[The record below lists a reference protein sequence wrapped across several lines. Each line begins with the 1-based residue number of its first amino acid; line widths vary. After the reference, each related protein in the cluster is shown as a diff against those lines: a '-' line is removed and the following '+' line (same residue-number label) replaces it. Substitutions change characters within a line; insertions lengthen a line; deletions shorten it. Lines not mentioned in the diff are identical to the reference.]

1 MDRHHY
7 KYVVI
12 DSSKHIN
19 QSVSADFTV
28 QIPHGLNN
36 CSRVCVKS
44 FTMPNNFHNVYGNI
58 KKVQWVEFW
67 KPSAASPW
75 QAQVFTATLNDGYF
89 LTADLVS
96 EIQTAMTSLDN
107 RFPGETGD
115 TLTSFSISHE
125 STTLHNK
132 ILPNSS
138 TKQKMFALYSDY
150 ENNVWRNLGFS
161 NNKII
166 HTNEVIN
173 NIITVLN
180 GIADFTT
187 FNDGVRHNQILLR
200 KYHIVYALNNAS
212 YQLRSDLV
220 GHNENHPAIY
230 IASKKLGHDFYRS
243 HKLDD
248 YTVMANKEE
257 YLALINIDVPKF
269 SHIQYNTETPFWSSL
284 EGKSI
289 SSFDIQILDYT
300 GQIFPRE
307 SLADFIMVLQFE
319 EVKEI
324 EFSKEEKMA
333 YLDYAYKL
341 AH

>member
-166 HTNEVIN
+166 HTNEKIDD
-173 NIITVLN
+173 IITVLN

>member
-19 QSVSADFTV
+19 QSVKADFTV
-28 QIPHGLNN
+28 QVPHGLNN

-44 FTMPNNFHNVYGNI
+44 FTMPNNFHNVYGDI
-58 KKVQWVEFW
+58 KEVQWVEFW
-67 KPSAASPW
+67 KPSATSNW
-75 QAQVFTATLNDGYF
+75 KAQVFTATLNDGYF

-96 EIQTAMTSLDN
+96 EIQTAMTSLEN
-107 RFPGETGD
+107 RFDTETGD
-115 TLTSFSISHE
+115 TLTAFAISHE
-125 STTLHNK
+125 TTTLHNT
-132 ILPNSS
+132 ILPNSAG
-138 TKQKMFALYSDY
+138 KQKMFALYSDY

-166 HTNEVIN
+166 HTNEVITD
-173 NIITVLN
+173 ILPVLN
-180 GIADFTT
+180 GITDFTS
-187 FNDGVRHNQILLR
+187 FNDGIRHNQNILR
-200 KYHIVYALNNAS
+200 KYHIVYAQNNTS
-212 YQLRSDLV
+212 PIRSDLV

-243 HKLDD
+243 HKIDD
-248 YTVMANKEE
+248 HTVMANKEE

-269 SHIQYNTETPFWSSL
+269 SHIQYSTDTPMWSSL
-284 EGKSI
+284 ENKSI

-300 GQIFPRE
+300 GQIFPRG

-319 EVKEI
+319 EIKEI